1 MSGSHGTAGK
11 SFYGNYSSGIIYYI
25 CCIRIFKV
33 WVVVNE
39 GMKVDFVKIEESISV
54 GKQNKQFVKKLKR
67 NNLEDIQWVFGDYI
81 SM

>member
-1 MSGSHGTAGK
+1 MVHTAQRGKAFVVIILLVSFIIFVASG
-11 SFYGNYSSGIIYYI
+11 FL
-25 CCIRIFKV
+25 KV

-54 GKQNKQFVKKLKR
+54 GKHNKQFVKKLKR

>member
-1 MSGSHGTAGK
+1 
-11 SFYGNYSSGIIYYI
+11 
-25 CCIRIFKV
+25 
-33 WVVVNE
+33 
-39 GMKVDFVKIEESISV
+39 MKVDFVKIEESISV